1 MLFFIEQ
8 NNPNIFEHSKTRLPY
23 CYVLEDEMKIIKKD
37 KNPKNKEIIEERQ
50 KSQIKSEDRVSSLE
64 LSNSLEENYEKFQT
78 FLKESTDAVFRKFRL
93 GESDV
98 DCALV
103 YIDGL
108 IEKAVI
114 HESIL
119 KSMMFEVSKMETIKE
134 VSLKLKNAYEFVL
147 NHAVSVADVKETDSL
162 DEAILFV
169 MSGEVALMVDGF
181 DKLIIVSARGWASR
195 SISDPE
201 SEGVIRGAREG
212 FTETLRT
219 NTALLRRKCK
229 DPNMVIRA
237 IRLGR
242 RSKTD
247 VAYVYIK
254 GITNPGLIG
263 ELEERLNRIDI
274 DQITDS
280 GHLEQLIQDNSWSPL
295 PQIQA
300 TERPDKAVAN
310 LMEGRIVVLVDN
322 SPFALMIPATFSQ
335 FFQSPEDYN
344 ERWLVA
350 TFIRGL
356 RWISSF
362 LAVFTPAVYIAVV
375 TYHPGLIPTRLA
387 LSIAATRAGVPFPS
401 IIEALLME
409 LTIELLRES
418 GARLPSAIGQTIGIV
433 GGLIIG
439 DAAVNAGLTSPIM
452 VIVVALTA
460 IASFVIPT
468 YSAAV
473 GLRTMRF
480 PLMVMASFL
489 GLYGVMIGFIVINIH
504 LVSIKSFGMNF
515 MTPQAPTFFHDM
527 KDFIIRVPSRKM
539 RERPIQA
546 YPIDMIR
553 MDMD

>member
-1 MLFFIEQ
+1 
-8 NNPNIFEHSKTRLPY
+8 
-23 CYVLEDEMKIIKKD
+23 MKIIKRK
-37 KNPKNKEIIEERQ
+37 KNPKNKEVIEERQ
-50 KSQIKSEDRVSSLE
+50 KIHTKSEERVSLE
-64 LSNSLEENYEKFQT
+64 LSKSVEENYEKFQA
-78 FLKESTDAVFRKFRL
+78 FLKESTDTVFRKFKL
-93 GESDV
+93 GKSGI

-108 IEKAVI
+108 IDKTVI
-114 HESIL
+114 HDSIL
-119 KSMMFEVSKMETIKE
+119 RPMMFEISELEAINET
-134 VSLKLKNAYEFVL
+134 SLNPDNAYEFVL
-147 NHAVSVADVKETDSL
+147 NHAISVADIKEIDSL

-169 MSGEVALMVDGF
+169 LSGEVALIVDGF
-181 DKLIIVSARGWASR
+181 DKLIVVSARGWATR
-195 SISDPE
+195 GISNPE
-201 SEGVIRGAREG
+201 SEGVVRGAREG

-229 DPNMVIRA
+229 DPNMVIRT

-247 VAYVYIK
+247 ISYAYIK
-254 GITNPGLIG
+254 GITNPKLIE
-263 ELEERLNRIDI
+263 ELEERLNKIDI

-280 GHLEQLIQDNSWSPL
+280 GHLEQLIQDNSWSPM

-310 LMEGRIVVLVDN
+310 LMEGRIVILVDN
-322 SPFALMIPATFSQ
+322 SPFALMVPATFSQ

-344 ERWLVA
+344 ERWLVS

-439 DAAVNAGLTSPIM
+439 DAAVSAGLTSPIM

-480 PLMVMASFL
+480 PLMVIASFL
-489 GLYGVMIGFIVINIH
+489 GLYGVVIGFIFINIH
-504 LVSIKSFGMNF
+504 LVSIKSFGMDY
-515 MTPQAPTFFHDM
+515 MTPQAPTIFQDL
-527 KDFIIRVPSRKM
+527 KDFVVRVPSRKM
-539 RERPIQA
+539 RQRPIQA

-553 MDMD
+553 MDLD

>member
-1 MLFFIEQ
+1 
-8 NNPNIFEHSKTRLPY
+8 
-23 CYVLEDEMKIIKKD
+23 MKIIKRN

-50 KSQIKSEDRVSSLE
+50 QSHTKSEDRVSLD
-64 LSNSLEENYEKFQT
+64 LSKRVEENYKKFQA
-78 FLKESTDAVFRKFRL
+78 FLKESSDAVFRKFKL
-93 GESDV
+93 GRSRI

-108 IEKAVI
+108 TDQNVI
-114 HESIL
+114 QDSIL
-119 KSMMFEVSKMETIKE
+119 RPMMFEISQFEKQEETIKPDE
-134 VSLKLKNAYEFVL
+134 AYDFIL
-147 NHAVSVADVKETDSL
+147 NHVVSVAEIKEIDSL
-162 DEAILFV
+162 DEAMLSV

-181 DKLIIVSARGWASR
+181 DKLIIVSARGWSTR
-195 SISDPE
+195 GISDPE
-201 SEGVIRGAREG
+201 TEGVIRGAKEG

-229 DPNMVIRA
+229 DPNMVIKT

-247 VAYVYIK
+247 VAYIYIK
-254 GITNPGLIG
+254 GITNPNLL
-263 ELEERLNRIDI
+263 EEVEERLNRVDI
-274 DQITDS
+274 DQIVSS
-280 GHLEQLIQDNSWSPL
+280 GHLEQLIQDNSITPI
-295 PQIQA
+295 PQLQA
-300 TERPDKAVAN
+300 TERPDKAIAN
-310 LMEGRIVVLVDN
+310 LMEGRVIILVDN
-322 SPFALMIPATFSQ
+322 SPFALTIPTTFAQ

-344 ERWLVA
+344 ERWIVA
-350 TFIRGL
+350 SFIRSL
-356 RWISSF
+356 RWIASF

-375 TYHPGLIPTRLA
+375 TYHSGLIPTRLA

-401 IIEALLME
+401 LIEAMLME
-409 LTIELLRES
+409 ITIELLRES
-418 GARLPSAIGQTIGIV
+418 GARLPKAIGQTIGIV

-468 YSAAV
+468 YSAAI

-480 PLMVMASFL
+480 PLMLLAAFL
-489 GLYGVMIGFIVINIH
+489 GLYGVMLGFIFINIH
-504 LVSIKSFGMNF
+504 LVSIKTFGMNF
-515 MTPQAPTFFHDM
+515 MAPQAPTVFQDL
-527 KDFIIRVPSRKM
+527 KDYVIRAPAGKM
-539 RERPIQA
+539 RKRPVQA